1 MLWNDGDG
9 QRFSLAFTSF
19 HCGQCNKLAWS
30 SRRQPTWDVG
40 NLLVSL
46 VGKVENSSKCRLL
59 LPTNTSVHLVI
70 AKAICI
76 SNELLSFFQQ
86 LAWARVKRPSRPF
99 CCLPN
104 LFGRLSRLAR
114 PKPGLVWAAKL
125 LGGESRSFMSNDKGP
140 DPIIN
145 HLLQQC
151 FDNTKLT
158 NFYLL
163 ILLIIAYTPLWKNRV
178 ILEYERGLT
187 FLKFWNGGYSYD

>member
-1 MLWNDGDG
+1 MLVISWCL
-9 QRFSLAFTSF
+9 SLGRQS
-19 HCGQCNKLAWS
+19 GKLIKMQIIVA
-30 SRRQPTWDVG
+30 
-40 NLLVSL
+40 N
-46 VGKVENSSKCRLL
+46 
-59 LPTNTSVHLVI
+59 NTSVHLVI

-145 HLLQQC
+145 HLGPMLWQHKINK
-151 FDNTKLT
+151 FYHNSSLT
-158 NFYLL
+158 TPSSKRKGIFLECRFYHFQENFIWSWMY
-163 ILLIIAYTPLWKNRV
+163 KN
-178 ILEYERGLT
+178 YS
-187 FLKFWNGGYSYD
+187 KSKYSY